1 VALFSANQK
10 VFFTLRN
17 MEKQQFK
24 TSAWIQISF
33 INLCVVALAGITMRF
48 KINFALPWVNQK
60 HLLYAHSNFAF
71 TGWVTIA
78 LMVLMINYLLRHN
91 LSTSYKKYVVI
102 LIITCLAAY
111 GMFVSFIVQGYG
123 YFSISFSILSIII
136 SYFFIVCF
144 WRDLNKVND
153 KSYASKWFKAAL
165 VLMAIANLGEITLAY
180 LMVNFSTVQDYY
192 FAALYFFLH
201 FQYNGWFLFVCFGLM
216 FSYLYQKEFLHSV
229 AINKHLFV
237 IMAITVGPTY
247 LLSIL
252 WLKLPRSLHL
262 LANISGILQLLVLFY
277 FIRLFPAVKKNI
289 PRKIT
294 KTTRYLWTMAA
305 AAFIL
310 KIVLQTF
317 SIIPFFSNYAFGFRP
332 IVIGYLHLSF
342 LMIISFFIIGYINQV
357 LSEVKRQISKIGI
370 LIFVAGVLVQEITLM
385 LQGME
390 AINFEPVPY
399 ANMILFYS
407 AIAMGTGLIWIAL
420 TVHKERKT
428 ELLNS

>member
-1 VALFSANQK
+1 
-10 VFFTLRN
+10 

-24 TSAWIQISF
+24 SLAWIQISL
-33 INLCVVALAGITMRF
+33 INFCVVALAGITMRF

-71 TGWVTIA
+71 TGWVTVA

-91 LSTSYKKYVVI
+91 LFTGYKKYSAI
-102 LIITCLAAY
+102 LIISCLAAY

-123 YFSISFSILSIII
+123 YFSISFSIISIIV

-144 WRDLNKVND
+144 WRDLNKVTD
-153 KSYASKWFKAAL
+153 KSYAPKWFKAAL
-165 VLMAIANLGEITLAY
+165 LLMAIANFGEITLAY

-201 FQYNGWFLFVCFGLM
+201 FQYNGWFLFVCFGLL
-216 FSYLYQKEFLHSV
+216 FSYLYQKEFLNSV
-229 AINKHLFV
+229 VINKHLFV

-277 FIRLFPAVKKNI
+277 FIRLFPAVKKSI

-294 KTTRYLWTMAA
+294 KTTRYLWAMAA
-305 AAFIL
+305 SAFIL

-342 LMIISFFIIGYINQV
+342 LGIISFFIIGYINQV
-357 LSEVKRQISKIGI
+357 LSEKNRQISRIGVF
-370 LIFVAGVLVQEITLM
+370 LFVTGVLVQEITLM

-420 TVHKERKT
+420 TVHKVKENKT
-428 ELLNS
+428 TKFLI

>member
-1 VALFSANQK
+1 
-10 VFFTLRN
+10 
-17 MEKQQFK
+17 MEKKQFK
-24 TSAWIQISF
+24 MLAWIQISL
-33 INLCVVALAGITMRF
+33 INFCVVALAGITMRF

-71 TGWVTIA
+71 SGWVTVV

-91 LSTSYKKYVVI
+91 LSTSYKKYVAI
-102 LIITCLAAY
+102 LIISCVAAY

-123 YFSISFSILSIII
+123 YFSISFSILSIIV

-144 WRDLNKVND
+144 WLDLHKITD
-153 KSYASKWFKAAL
+153 HSYAPKWFKAAL
-165 VLMAIANLGEITLAY
+165 ILMAIANLGEITLAY

-201 FQYNGWFLFVCFGLM
+201 FQYNGWFLFVCFGLI

-237 IMAITVGPTY
+237 IMAITVAPSY

-342 LMIISFFIIGYINQV
+342 LVIISFFILGYLNQI
-357 LSEVKRQISKIGI
+357 LTEVNRQISRIGI
-370 LIFVAGVLVQEITLM
+370 LLFVTGVLVQEITLM

-399 ANMILFYS
+399 ANMILFYW
-407 AIAMGTGLIWIAL
+407 AIAMGAGLIWIAS
-420 TVHKERKT
+420 TVHKVRNT
-428 ELLNS
+428 ELVKS

>member
-1 VALFSANQK
+1 
-10 VFFTLRN
+10 
-17 MEKQQFK
+17 
-24 TSAWIQISF
+24 
-33 INLCVVALAGITMRF
+33 VVALAGITMRF

-78 LMVLMINYLLRHN
+78 LMVLMINYLLRHT
-91 LSTSYKKYVVI
+91 LSVGYKKYMAI
-102 LIITCLAAY
+102 LIISCLAAY

-123 YFSISFSILSIII
+123 YFSISFSIISIIV

-144 WRDLNKVND
+144 WRDLNKVTD

-165 VLMAIANLGEITLAY
+165 LLMAIANVGEITLAY

-201 FQYNGWFLFVCFGLM
+201 FQYNGWFLFVCFGLL
-216 FSYLYQKEFLHSV
+216 FSYLYQKDFLRSV

-252 WLKLPRSLHL
+252 WLKLPRPLHL

-294 KTTRYLWTMAA
+294 KTTRYLWAMAA

-342 LMIISFFIIGYINQV
+342 LGIISFFIIGYINQI
-357 LSEVKRQISKIGI
+357 LSEKNRQISRIGI
-370 LIFVAGVLVQEITLM
+370 LLFVTGVLVQEVTLM

-407 AIAMGTGLIWIAL
+407 AIAMGTGLICIAS
-420 TVHKERKT
+420 TVHKITNPNR
-428 ELLNS
+428 LPFRF